1 MRRRVVRWT
10 DMYYRDIESCFPKRL
25 LEAGRTKNKSF
36 NNILKV
42 IGKNMKINS
51 NWKLGAAVGTALS
64 MGSGA
69 AFAGPHGFDLHNVFH
84 GASAAMAGTSIAHVE
99 DPVSAVFGN
108 PATLTTY
115 YGGTNFMFGATFYM
129 PRARMQHDGS
139 AGYATG
145 EAAALVNITNGA
157 TGKALAAS
165 GGYLIACAGDEI
177 YANSSSIIGSI
188 GVIYSSFGFTE
199 LIKKIG
205 VERRVHTAGKNKS
218 SLDPFQEEKSEDIE
232 RLKNIQLDLHK
243 DFIKVV
249 EESRGSKL
257 KKDGIE
263 LFSGEFWAGSKSQ
276 ELGLIDG
283 LGNANEIL
291 KEKFGE
297 DVVIK
302 KFEKSKGWLSK
313 RLSSSSNQMDQ
324 LANILEERS
333 IWQRYGF

>member
-1 MRRRVVRWT
+1 MFSFFKKKKIVAHVKLNGVIGNAGKFKQGIDFAGQEEIIEKAFSLKKSKVVAITINSPGGSPVQSHLIYKFIRAQA
-10 DMYYRDIESCFPKRL
+10 K
-25 LEAGRTKNKSF
+25 KNKK
-36 NNILKV
+36 KV
-42 IGKNMKINS
+42 I
-51 NWKLGAAVGTALS
+51 V
-64 MGSGA
+64 
-69 AFAGPHGFDLHNVFH
+69 FA
-84 GASAAMAGTSIAHVE
+84 E
-99 DPVSAVFGN
+99 DV
-108 PATLTTY
+108 
-115 YGGTNFMFGATFYM
+115 
-129 PRARMQHDGS
+129 
-139 AGYATG
+139 
-145 EAAALVNITNGA
+145 
-157 TGKALAAS
+157 AAS

-218 SLDPFQEEKSEDIE
+218 TLDPFLEEKSEDIE
-232 RLKNIQLDLHK
+232 RLKAIQLELHK

-249 EESRGSKL
+249 EESRGNKL
-257 KKDGIE
+257 KKSEIE
-263 LFSGEFWAGSKSQ
+263 LFSGEFWSGSKAKD
-276 ELGLIDG
+276 LGLIDSV
-283 LGNANEIL
+283 GNANEVL

-313 RLSSSSNQMDQ
+313 KLSSSSNQMDQ

>member
-1 MRRRVVRWT
+1 MFSFFKKKKIIAHIKLNGVIGNAGKFKQGIDFAGQEEIIEKAFSLKKAKAVAIT
-10 DMYYRDIESCFPKRL
+10 INSPGGSPVQSHLIYRFIRAQAK
-25 LEAGRTKNKSF
+25 KNKV
-36 NNILKV
+36 KV
-42 IGKNMKINS
+42 I
-51 NWKLGAAVGTALS
+51 V
-64 MGSGA
+64 
-69 AFAGPHGFDLHNVFH
+69 FA
-84 GASAAMAGTSIAHVE
+84 E
-99 DPVSAVFGN
+99 DV
-108 PATLTTY
+108 
-115 YGGTNFMFGATFYM
+115 
-129 PRARMQHDGS
+129 
-139 AGYATG
+139 
-145 EAAALVNITNGA
+145 
-157 TGKALAAS
+157 AAS

-218 SLDPFQEEKSEDIE
+218 SLDPFQEEKIEDIE
-232 RLKNIQLDLHK
+232 RLKSIQLDLHK
-243 DFIKVV
+243 DFIQVV

-257 KKDGIE
+257 NKSEIE
-263 LFSGEFWAGSKSQ
+263 LFSGEFWAGSKAK

-283 LGNANEIL
+283 LGNANEVL

-313 RLSSSSNQMDQ
+313 KLSSSNNQIDQ